1 MVPMSEKR
9 HRLYPHEIP
18 EVLQGL
24 VLRLEKLLIERKH
37 EEKAKITFRILYRLI
52 YAEKGGRPKY
62 PPFTWRDAEAFVT
75 MYKDDL

>member
-62 PPFTWRDAEAFVT
+62 PLFTWRDAEAFVT